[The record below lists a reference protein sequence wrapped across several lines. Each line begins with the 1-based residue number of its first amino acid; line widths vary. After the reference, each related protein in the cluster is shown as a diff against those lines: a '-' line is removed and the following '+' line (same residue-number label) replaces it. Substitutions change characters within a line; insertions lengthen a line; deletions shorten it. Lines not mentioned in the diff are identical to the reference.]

1 MSTNTDV
8 EVLALWQQQAREEQI
23 VPLDDVRTKAERLD
37 AKSRRMRVW
46 MSLLF
51 IMLLI
56 KGAMEVWFQVGI
68 LERAGDML
76 MMAALIYAAY
86 RYRTRHLAAAP
97 VGLFTFITVATFVV
111 SRAAGVK
118 LAAQTLLTKIALAF
132 VFALLEGVLIVVLT
146 AIFGADPARPRA
158 LAVLVAPHAIATAL
172 FAPLVFSL
180 AERVHQA
187 TITVPRPGE
196 GASR

>member
-1 MSTNTDV
+1 MRNSAF
-8 EVLALWQQQAREEQI
+8 LA
-23 VPLDDVRTKAERLD
+23 VG
-37 AKSRRMRVW
+37 
-46 MSLLF
+46 

-56 KGAMEVWFQVGI
+56 AQSNLFRLIGWLRIQGI
-68 LERAGDML
+68 TPSLLLPLVVFMGVHEYSIARG
-76 MMAALIYAAY
+76 AALAFLLGY
-86 RYRTRHLAAAP
+86 LLDLFAAAP
-97 VGLFTFITVATFVV
+97 VGLFTFITVATFIV

-132 VFALLEGVLIVVLT
+132 VFAMLEGVLIVVLT
-146 AIFGADPARPRA
+146 AIFGGDPARPRA
-158 LAVLVAPHAIATAL
+158 LASLVAPHAIATAL